1 MLLNKN
7 LRLMGVLKNQ
17 QNVDSAK
24 EKVLD
29 DLYEKTYQLFL
40 QMCKSLLNEQQNSTN
55 CINKELIL
63 KKFTINNYNVFSNKY
78 ESKITLNSDQIIY
91 EQLIS
96 KNVKEGLYDWCKRN
110 LMILQCKVNQKMSV
124 IRQKLDQLFIDNCGK
139 FYGAGQ
145 FPFIEFKIY
154 KIGSNLYYAY
164 NIIR

>member
-1 MLLNKN
+1 
-7 LRLMGVLKNQ
+7 MGVLKNQ

-78 ESKITLNSDQIIY
+78 ESKITLNSDNIIY

-96 KNVKEGLYDWCKRN
+96 KNVKEGLQNWCKTN
-110 LMILQCKVNQKMSV
+110 LIIKEVSQIQSNCDLKIKEE
-124 IRQKLDQLFIDNCGK
+124 IDQLFIDNCKK
-139 FYGAGQ
+139 FYGVGQ